1 MEFKRLT
8 QSRKEHEDSEKI
20 LLSHLPL
27 HVLHALHGRKK
38 RVHLVGSQPGDKQ
51 HKIPLMPGALGM
63 LPQASRA
70 ANSKPAPCRPAFEA
84 IALET

>member
-1 MEFKRLT
+1 
-8 QSRKEHEDSEKI
+8 
-20 LLSHLPL
+20 
-27 HVLHALHGRKK
+27 
-38 RVHLVGSQPGDKQ
+38 
-51 HKIPLMPGALGM
+51 MPGALGM